1 MEQSMVRR
9 LRLFAGDNSGVAALE
24 YAVLAGI
31 VVSALILAAVA
42 ISGNNGLYSIAFQS
56 MWNKISSV
64 TSGT

>member
-1 MEQSMVRR
+1 MVRR
-9 LRLFAGDNSGVAALE
+9 LRSFARDSSGIVALE

-42 ISGNNGLYSIAFQS
+42 ISGNNGLYSITFQS

-64 TSGT
+64 TSGS

>member
-1 MEQSMVRR
+1 MVRR
-9 LRLFAGDNSGVAALE
+9 LRSFVDDNSGVAALE

-42 ISGNNGLYSIAFQS
+42 LSGNNGLYATAFQS

-64 TSGT
+64 TSSA

>member
-1 MEQSMVRR
+1 MEQRRVRR
-9 LRLFAGDNSGVAALE
+9 LRSYAGDSSGIAALE

-42 ISGNNGLYSIAFQS
+42 ISGNSGVYAVAFQS
-56 MWNKISSV
+56 LWNKISGA

>member
-1 MEQSMVRR
+1 MVQR
-9 LRLFAGDNSGVAALE
+9 LRSFAGDSSGVVALE

-31 VVSALILAAVA
+31 VVSALIVAAVA
-42 ISGNNGLYSIAFQS
+42 LSGNNGLYSVAFQS